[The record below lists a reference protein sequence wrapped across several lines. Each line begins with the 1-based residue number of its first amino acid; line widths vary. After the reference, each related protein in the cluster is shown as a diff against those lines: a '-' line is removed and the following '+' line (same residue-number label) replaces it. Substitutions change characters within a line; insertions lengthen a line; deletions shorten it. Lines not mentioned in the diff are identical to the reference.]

1 MKNRALG
8 SKKHQNQVQQLY
20 NDIRMGL
27 ATALFYWSAQRG
39 LSKEI
44 VTKLIKNI
52 SNFAKIQSSG
62 VVDDITLKVIFSL
75 MYACD
80 TSVLLK
86 SEARGNILQ
95 TIPIF
100 SQGDFLQIVYDA
112 LIPTQQDGLTGTIK
126 LAFGLALTGF
136 RHASIQVPNSSSKTI
151 AYDEQL
157 IDAAIS
163 SKVFDFL
170 YYSVI
175 ENKDLYR

>member
-1 MKNRALG
+1 
-8 SKKHQNQVQQLY
+8 
-20 NDIRMGL
+20 MGL

-44 VTKLIKNI
+44 VVKLIKNI
-52 SNFAKIQSSG
+52 SNFSQIQSSG
-62 VVDDITLKVIFSL
+62 IIDNVTLKVIFSL

-86 SEARGNILQ
+86 YEAPSNIWQ

-100 SQGDFLQIVYDA
+100 SQGDFLQTVYDA

-136 RHASIQVPNSSSKTI
+136 RHASMQVPNSSSRII

-157 IDAAIS
+157 IDAAIN

-170 YYSVI
+170 YYYVL
-175 ENKDLYR
+175 ENKDVYR